1 MKDSNPPTSSVAQLP
16 PLEEL
21 NYTFKQWV
29 PAAITLQVQE
39 YRMVDHVEFSS
50 PTLIE
55 DILSFWRA
63 TATQRFGFLIGRY
76 LPYDKVPM
84 GIKAVVEAIHEIPQE
99 GEIDGLN
106 LGLPWDDDERI
117 NEMANDQGLQVLGM
131 IFTDLN
137 QPKDSASP
145 LCKRH
150 ADSYFLSSLEMVFAS
165 KMQNLHKLSTK
176 FSKSGKFQSRFI
188 TCVLSGTPEGGVDV
202 SAYQVSD
209 QAMALVEA
217 DIVEPSVEPNT
228 VRLKESIPGRY
239 VPDVFYRYKNEYN
252 IDVKR
257 NARPCFPVEYLL
269 VNVSHGFPNDSSN
282 ALFKSNKFPIENRPG
297 LHDQSLDRLIKIL
310 LPIVKTLNG
319 IHFSENDDQ
328 DVLINNDKNNIEDL
342 KNNLSDWHLVNYLEL
357 SGIFSRDE
365 SKLCLSVAVNK
376 DDESLKKFIN
386 CEGWKNLMAFVR
398 EEETN
403 NQLRSV
409 NNNGNVVDDDIP
421 ADVLAESEAIAQ
433 REGRDQREQREQEQR
448 GVEISSED
456 RIAIEN
462 VSNFKIIYI
471 YMY

>member
-176 FSKSGKFQSRFI
+176 FSKS
-188 TCVLSGTPEGGVDV
+188 
-202 SAYQVSD
+202 
-209 QAMALVEA
+209 
-217 DIVEPSVEPNT
+217 
-228 VRLKESIPGRY
+228 
-239 VPDVFYRYKNEYN
+239 
-252 IDVKR
+252 
-257 NARPCFPVEYLL
+257 
-269 VNVSHGFPNDSSN
+269 
-282 ALFKSNKFPIENRPG
+282 LF
-297 LHDQSLDRLIKIL
+297 
-310 LPIVKTLNG
+310 V
-319 IHFSENDDQ
+319 
-328 DVLINNDKNNIEDL
+328 
-342 KNNLSDWHLVNYLEL
+342 
-357 SGIFSRDE
+357 
-365 SKLCLSVAVNK
+365 
-376 DDESLKKFIN
+376 
-386 CEGWKNLMAFVR
+386 
-398 EEETN
+398 
-403 NQLRSV
+403 
-409 NNNGNVVDDDIP
+409 
-421 ADVLAESEAIAQ
+421 
-433 REGRDQREQREQEQR
+433 
-448 GVEISSED
+448 
-456 RIAIEN
+456 IAIELLQP
-462 VSNFKIIYI
+462 VDCKIFH
-471 YMY
+471 